1 MDRDKIFVELMKGLL
16 ANPNIVKDRYAL
28 NYDSARNQVIEI
40 AKDMT
45 NRIMQEITDPEDEE
59 NEDTE

>member
-28 NYDSARNQVIEI
+28 NYDSARNQVIEM
-40 AKDMT
+40 AKEMT
-45 NRIMQEITDPEDEE
+45 NRVMQEITDEDEK
-59 NEDTE
+59 NEDLE